1 MSQLP
6 EVEVIRKELE
16 KDVVGKRVTDA
27 TVRSPTLVPRH
38 RTRPDFTRAL
48 KDHTIKGVARRGI
61 HLVFELDGGSSLVA
75 KVGEGG
81 TFSRAKDPGAV
92 KGADLVVDFASGG
105 ALHYLDGGDD
115 AEFFVVG
122 SDELASLPELEKV
135 GIDPLA
141 DIFTWHAFGDELVRR
156 GVPLKVLLTDPTFVV
171 GLGDRYSDEILW
183 AAGLAGKRQS
193 ASLSSQEVRR
203 LYRAVLEVLHEAVKQ
218 RTADGMP
225 TAGEDDED
233 DDAVVGAWLKVW
245 EREGLPCLRC
255 RQPVRYDAVVDGAP
269 SYRCANCQT

>member
-1 MSQLP
+1 VSQLP

-16 KDVVGKRVTDA
+16 RDVVGKRVTDA
-27 TVRSPTLVPRH
+27 TVRSPALVPRH

-48 KDHTIKGVARRGI
+48 VDRTVKGVSRRGI

-81 TFSRAKDPGAV
+81 TFSRAKDPGGV
-92 KGADLVVDFASGG
+92 KGAELVIDFASGG
-105 ALHYLDGGDD
+105 ALHYVDGGED
-115 AEFFVVG
+115 AEFFVLA
-122 SDELASLPELEKV
+122 SDELATLPELEKV

-141 DIFTWHAFGDELVRR
+141 DIFTWHAFGEELVRR
-156 GVPLKVLLTDPTFVV
+156 AAPLKLLLLDSSFVV

-183 AAGLAGKRQS
+183 AAGLAGRRPS
-193 ASLSSQEVRR
+193 AALSSQEVRR

-225 TAGEDDED
+225 TAGEDVD
-233 DDAVVGAWLKVW
+233 DDEEVGSWLKVW

-255 RQPVRYDAVVDGAP
+255 RQPVRYGPVVDQTP
-269 SYRCANCQT
+269 SYHCANCQT